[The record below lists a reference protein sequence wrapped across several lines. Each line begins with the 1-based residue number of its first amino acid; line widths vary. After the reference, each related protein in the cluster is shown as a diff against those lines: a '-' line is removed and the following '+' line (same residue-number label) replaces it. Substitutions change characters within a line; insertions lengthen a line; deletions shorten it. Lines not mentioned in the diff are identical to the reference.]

1 MSMKFTKMEHT
12 VIAKSDSIF
21 YIDMGNGLVK
31 LLNEELTKRNL
42 SNRDAAKA
50 IGISHPTLG
59 IVLSG
64 EQPSF
69 ETCQKLSKF
78 LRMPLVSILS
88 LAGLLPNVP
97 ESTAEEE
104 QLLYLFRQ
112 MTPEQRRDVLE
123 YADFKLNR

>member
-1 MSMKFTKMEHT
+1 MEHAI
-12 VIAKSDSIF
+12 IAKSDSIF
-21 YIDMGNGLVK
+21 YIDMESGLVK
-31 LLNEELTKRNL
+31 LLSEELTKRNL

-78 LRMPLVSILS
+78 LRVPLISILS
-88 LAGLLPNVP
+88 LAGLLPKVS

-112 MTPEQRRDVLE
+112 MTDRDRETFLN
-123 YADFKLNR
+123 YASFLANQ

>member
-1 MSMKFTKMEHT
+1 MEHT

-104 QLLYLFRQ
+104 QLLYLTSFLWNFIISAVESKQ
-112 MTPEQRRDVLE
+112 G
-123 YADFKLNR
+123 KNRSV